1 VFRWIT
7 GMAIG
12 AALLVLAVGCGG
24 GDDSTT
30 QVTKAEFTKQADSI
44 CAEGKQERKAAAE
57 GYEKEVQAKSNGR
70 PPSSELQQELANKTI
85 DETYVPSLEKQLGQ
99 MEELSKPAADEA
111 KISKMLKA
119 LSKGTG
125 EVDKGGVKAL
135 LRGGALLTFQEEAKR
150 YGLSCT
156 VF

>member
-7 GMAIG
+7 GVAVG
-12 AALLVLAVGCGG
+12 AALLILAVGCGG

-30 QVTKAEFTKQADSI
+30 QVTKAEFTKQADSV
-44 CAEGKQERKAAAE
+44 CAEGKEERKAAAAD
-57 GYEKEVQAKSNGR
+57 YEKEVQAKSNGR
-70 PPSSELQQELANKTI
+70 PPSSELQQELANEMI
-85 DETYVPSLEKQLGQ
+85 DESFVPSLEKQLGQ

-111 KISKMLKA
+111 KISKMLKE

-135 LRGGALLTFQEEAKR
+135 VRGGALFTFQEEAER
-150 YGLSCT
+150 YGLTCT